1 MDSLIVYLMI
11 YGLSYIFEGKFMKNF
26 FFRHKPSTS
35 LIWIQLI
42 KIFFLFGLIDL
53 MKIQIYIVFVF
64 TKVIKGSQFLSGYIY
79 SLWLCFPPVFANL
92 TTIQKEIEKYD
103 NYAIIQ
109 KVVLSLFF
117 IPSTNS
123 FYSVEKKS
131 IF

>member
-1 MDSLIVYLMI
+1 MCTRVCLFVCVLFYLFVILRQLTLQLKTGIYGFIDSYLMI

-79 SLWLCFPPVFANL
+79 SL
-92 TTIQKEIEKYD
+92 
-103 NYAIIQ
+103 
-109 KVVLSLFF
+109 
-117 IPSTNS
+117 
-123 FYSVEKKS
+123 
-131 IF
+131 